1 MSTAA
6 MSEAPTILRREAT
19 APDGA
24 AAVAMLLQPVL
35 AEAVGAEAQ
44 SVSLT
49 LDYGAPLNAGEP
61 VSLEAWIDRAT
72 RTLVFAHARVL
83 TGSGVLAASGSAV
96 FRRGAPPAA
105 GSVGAG

>member
-1 MSTAA
+1 

-19 APDGA
+19 VPAGP

-35 AEAVGAEAQ
+35 AEAVGADAQ

-49 LDYGAPLNAGEP
+49 LDYGAPVIAGEG
-61 VSLEAWIDRAT
+61 VSVEAWIDRAT
-72 RTLVFAHARVL
+72 RTLVFAHARIL
-83 TGSGVLAASGSAV
+83 TGSGALAASGSAV
-96 FRRGAPPAA
+96 FRREAAPAA

>member
-19 APDGA
+19 APDGP

-35 AEAVGAEAQ
+35 AEVVGAGGQ

-49 LDYGAPLNAGEP
+49 LDYGAPLKSGEA

-72 RTLVFAHARVL
+72 RTLVFAHARIL
-83 TGSGVLAASGSAV
+83 TRSGALAASGSAV
-96 FRRGAPPAA
+96 FRREAPPAA